1 MNVGRVAHLFEWSW
15 TADDAASWITPDD
28 AASWITPDC

>member
-15 TADDAASWITPDD
+15 TADDAAKLDYTRLLSV
-28 AASWITPDC
+28 